1 MEKKGTRRQPARL
14 IESGGSKHQRVAGG
28 SIGFGTTRKRWK
40 KHKSDENL
48 TGFDEILPDPVK
60 ISSNL
65 REIAL
70 ESGKFWAESRVF
82 SRFWKILAKI
92 WKSFSQFGFF
102 EFKGGKPK
110 PDPLESVSGDEDPPK

>member
-1 MEKKGTRRQPARL
+1 MGWSDSGRR
-14 IESGGSKHQRVAGG
+14 ENGG
-28 SIGFGTTRKRWK
+28 K
-40 KHKSDENL
+40 KHRSNENL
-48 TGFDEILPDPVK
+48 TGFYEISPDLVK
-60 ISSNL
+60 ISPDL
-65 REIAL
+65 REIAP
-70 ESGKFWAESRVF
+70 ESGKLWVESRVF